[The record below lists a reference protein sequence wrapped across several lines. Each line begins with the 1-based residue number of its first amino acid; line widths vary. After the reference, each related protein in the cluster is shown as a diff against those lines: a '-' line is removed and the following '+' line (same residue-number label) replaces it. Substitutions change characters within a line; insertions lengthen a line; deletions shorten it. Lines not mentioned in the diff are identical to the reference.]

1 MNVAY
6 KNFGDMDSKP
16 MTGCNKH
23 GIFALV
29 LKEITFVVSFKH
41 ITLYEKFFFYF

>member
-6 KNFGDMDSKP
+6 KKFSDMDSKP
-16 MTGCNKH
+16 MTGCIKH

-29 LKEITFVVSFKH
+29 LKEILIVLFQHMMK
-41 ITLYEKFFFYF
+41 